1 MFFGNLNFIV
11 IIVATIVGMGVG
23 AIWYSPFVF
32 GPLWLKSKGWVDEH
46 GKTKKDGRPMLPLM
60 GVMAAGTFVTALILA
75 ALFNSLVVTGI
86 SGILFVGLCVW
97 LGFAV
102 PVKLGDYLFGG
113 DSFTFFLLSI
123 GHQFVVTMIMSA
135 IVGIFG

>member
-1 MFFGNLNFIV
+1 MFFGNLNFIF

-32 GPLWLKSKGWVDEH
+32 GPLWIKSKGW
-46 GKTKKDGRPMLPLM
+46 TKEDVMAHRNSPMLPQMSIMTL
-60 GVMAAGTFVTALILA
+60 GTFVTALMLA